1 MHAGHQS
8 MGLDLLVV
16 AGLVLLAGVA
26 VRGWM
31 RRRRSRPLPGWQLA
45 AWLAGLGLVW
55 LATASPLASL
65 DRALLT
71 AHMLKH
77 LVLMTLAAPL
87 LLVSEPIALLSW
99 GLTPKPLGS
108 IRPSLALAADPV
120 VCPPSRDDGHA
131 PSSRLGLS
139 RDCVAIIRST
149 QEVSAFG
156 RTP

>member
-1 MHAGHQS
+1 MHAEHQS
-8 MGLDLLVV
+8 MGLELVVV

-45 AWLAGLGLVW
+45 AWLTGLGLVW

-77 LVLMTLAAPL
+77 LVLMTVAAPL
-87 LLVSEPIALLSW
+87 LLVSEPLALLCW
-99 GLTPKPLGS
+99 GLDLE
-108 IRPSLALAADPV
+108 R
-120 VCPPSRDDGHA
+120 
-131 PSSRLGLS
+131 
-139 RDCVAIIRST
+139 
-149 QEVSAFG
+149 
-156 RTP
+156 